1 MRGNGPGKKGGPR
14 RGETHGERECPQ
26 SSERNPL
33 PVGKLQGTREKAPAR
48 GDPRRGEAHGEGRPT
63 ARGNAHGEG
72 RPRQEGRPTARGGP
86 GEGMPSILREKPPAR
101 RKIARDKRKSPAGE
115 PALCGGRPP
124 SREFPPAGGGPRRGE
139 AHGKGR
145 PRRGGPSIKREK
157 PPARRKIARNG
168 RKMPPAGEPALCGRE
183 GPRRGNGPRRGKR
196 GPGKRAC
203 LADGAAGSP
212 PRRRAAPHTVFEK
225 GSVCHGDTKGALF
238 EFA

>member
-1 MRGNGPGKKGGPR
+1 M
-14 RGETHGERECPQ
+14 
-26 SSERNPL
+26 
-33 PVGKLQGTREKAPAR
+33 APAR
-48 GDPRRGEAHGEGRPT
+48 REAHGEGRPT
-63 ARGNAHGEG
+63 ARGNALNPQRETPCPSENCKGQEKKPRRGETHGEGRPTARGGPRRGGNAHGEG

-168 RKMPPAGEPALCGRE
+168 RKMPPGRGAGPLRE
-183 GPRRGNGPRRGKR
+183 GRPPAREWPPAGQKRPWEKGLPRGRGGRFPAS
-196 GPGKRAC
+196 P
-203 LADGAAGSP
+203 AGSTAH
-212 PRRRAAPHTVFEK
+212 RI
-225 GSVCHGDTKGALF
+225 
-238 EFA
+238 